1 MFKRIVEFFLGKPVA
16 YHDESLKTA
25 PSTWEITDAIS
36 ASIAED
42 LPVKK
47 PRAEKKST
55 AKKAADKKAATPKA
69 AKLKAKKQGS

>member
-1 MFKRIVEFFLGKPVA
+1 M
-16 YHDESLKTA
+16 
-25 PSTWEITDAIS
+25 WEVTDAIV

-55 AKKAADKKAATPKA
+55 AKKAADKKAAMPKA

>member
-1 MFKRIVEFFLGKPVA
+1 MFKRIVEFFLGKPVV
-16 YHDESLKTA
+16 YDESLKTA
-25 PSTWEITDAIS
+25 PPMWEVTDAIV

-55 AKKAADKKAATPKA
+55 AKKAADKKAAMPKA
-69 AKLKAKKQGS
+69 AKLKAKKQDS

>member
-1 MFKRIVEFFLGKPVA
+1 MFKRIVEFFLGKPVVH
-16 YHDESLKTA
+16 HDESLKTA
-25 PSTWEITDAIS
+25 PPMWEVTDAIV

-55 AKKAADKKAATPKA
+55 AKKAADKKAAMPKA

>member
-1 MFKRIVEFFLGKPVA
+1 MFKRIVEFFLGKPVH
-16 YHDESLKTA
+16 HDGSLKTA
-25 PSTWEITDAIS
+25 PPMWEVTDAIS

-55 AKKAADKKAATPKA
+55 AKKAADKKAAMPKA

>member
-1 MFKRIVEFFLGKPVA
+1 MFKRIVEFFLGKPVV

-25 PSTWEITDAIS
+25 PSTWEVTDAIV

-55 AKKAADKKAATPKA
+55 AKKAADKKAAMPKA